1 MQSIVHAIRGQRH
14 VSHVSSLAPGRGLTG
29 RASDRWVTLHA
40 TRYYWWRPG
49 YITAYNEEMNNAKVD
64 VLSGLSMDALPV
76 RMAPGGLQ
84 MHDG

>member
-1 MQSIVHAIRGQRH
+1 CESCSIAG
-14 VSHVSSLAPGRGLTG
+14 AGRGLTG

>member
-1 MQSIVHAIRGQRH
+1 MSMAVRDGFIWLDGELVPWQ
-14 VSHVSSLAPGRGLTG
+14 
-29 RASDRWVTLHA
+29 D
-40 TRYYWWRPG
+40 
-49 YITAYNEEMNNAKVD
+49 AKVH